1 MYDFV
6 FFLTLYV
13 TADNAFV
20 QSLNNVFGIT
30 CADGALEKIELF
42 IVRKLE
48 QWGCDGLDAADNS
61 FHQTSLYSLMG
72 LIKRKVTLQPGNG
85 CFEA

>member
-1 MYDFV
+1 MYGFV

-30 CADGALEKIELF
+30 CADGALEKNELF

-48 QWGCDGLDAADNS
+48 Q
-61 FHQTSLYSLMG
+61 
-72 LIKRKVTLQPGNG
+72 
-85 CFEA
+85 